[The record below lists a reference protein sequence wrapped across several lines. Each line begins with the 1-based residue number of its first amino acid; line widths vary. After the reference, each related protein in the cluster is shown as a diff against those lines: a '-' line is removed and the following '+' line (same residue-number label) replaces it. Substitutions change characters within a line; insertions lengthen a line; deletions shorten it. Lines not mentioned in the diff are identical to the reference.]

1 MKKITVYSKDYCPYC
16 VMVKNLLSSLD
27 VPYEEIDITET
38 PEIIMD
44 LVKRSGM
51 RTVPQ
56 VFLGDTCLG
65 WYDQVSKL
73 HREWELM
80 KLIDN

>member
-1 MKKITVYSKDYCPYC
+1 MQKITVYSKDYCPYC

-27 VPYEEIDITET
+27 IEYEEIDITKT

-56 VFLGDTCLG
+56 VFLWDECLWG
-65 WYDQVSKL
+65 YDQVSKL
-73 HREWELM
+73 HREWKLLELLG
-80 KLIDN
+80 K

>member
-1 MKKITVYSKDYCPYC
+1 MKQLTVYSKDYCPYC
-16 VMVKNLLSSLD
+16 VMVKNLLTSLD
-27 VPYEEIDITET
+27 IEYEEIDITKT

-56 VFLGDTCLG
+56 VFF
-65 WYDQVSKL
+65 
-73 HREWELM
+73 
-80 KLIDN
+80 